1 MGDAARVAQPSL
13 VIQTSFLGDVVLTT
27 PLLTYLASQGP
38 VDVVTT
44 PTGGALLEGH
54 PAVRRV
60 IRYDKRGAQRGIGGL
75 RSLAAELRHAQYAV
89 AYLAQGSWRSA
100 ALAWLSR
107 IPSRV
112 GFDSSGG
119 STLYTSRAP
128 YHREW
133 HHATRLFQLA
143 ARDVARETP
152 SPSLAPRAADR
163 DAVTALLARAPFQA
177 GPFIAVAPGSV
188 WATKRWPGFPGL
200 LASLDQGYGIVV
212 VGGAE
217 DRALAGDIVTA
228 APDRVLDATGQL
240 SLLASAELIS
250 RAAAIVT
257 NDSLPQ
263 HLASAMGTP
272 TLTLYGPTLPA
283 FGFGPLAPLRAVV
296 EHPPGL
302 ECRPC
307 SAHGPQVC
315 PRGHFHCMR
324 EISAHTVADALTP
337 LLRS

>member
-1 MGDAARVAQPSL
+1 MFHTLREWARNPLAERVAH
-13 VIQTSFLGDVVLTT
+13 I
-27 PLLTYLASQGP
+27 
-38 VDVVTT
+38 
-44 PTGGALLEGH
+44 PT
-54 PAVRRV
+54 
-60 IRYDKRGAQRGIGGL
+60 
-75 RSLAAELRHAQYAV
+75 
-89 AYLAQGSWRSA
+89 
-100 ALAWLSR
+100 
-107 IPSRV
+107 RV

-119 STLYTSRAP
+119 SALYTSRVP

-143 ARDVARETP
+143 AHDVTHATP
-152 SPSLAPRAADR
+152 LPSLAPQAADQ
-163 DAVTALLARAPFQA
+163 DAVTALLARAPFHA

-200 LASLDQGYGIVV
+200 VASRFNRFGIVV
-212 VGGAE
+212 VGGTE
-217 DRALAGDIVTA
+217 DRELARDMVNA

-240 SLLASAELIS
+240 SLLASAELIR

-272 TLTLYGPTLPA
+272 TVTLYGPTLPA
-283 FGFGPLAPLRAVV
+283 FGFGPLAPMRAIV

-315 PRGHFHCMR
+315 PRGHFRCMR